1 MCVCV
6 SGSLVTLKGR
16 VVSKRVVAPLVIN
29 QTLITVRPT
38 YLLPALKR
46 SDREGDEN
54 MVDGGS
60 KFASDRTFL
69 CYGDTQDAVRGTDD
83 ITSDPVLTMEQ
94 EFARNDKWQNYRG
107 EEFSAWAEWQY
118 VTSAK
123 LELSDAG
130 SGVGLRDEGHE
141 GWSVDDFCRVVNTF
155 IIERVPLAET
165 VESDGNLVLTALE
178 VLAIRLY
185 TGE

>member
-1 MCVCV
+1 M
-6 SGSLVTLKGR
+6 
-16 VVSKRVVAPLVIN
+16 APLVIN

-46 SDREGDEN
+46 SDRERDEN
-54 MVDGGS
+54 PKDGGS

-69 CYGDTQDAVRGTDD
+69 CYGDTQDAVRGTEA
-83 ITSDPVLTMEQ
+83 ITANPVLTMEQ

-107 EEFSAWAEWQY
+107 EEFSAWTEWQY

-130 SGVGLRDEGHE
+130 SGVGRRDEGHQ
-141 GWSVDDFCRVVNTF
+141 GWSVDDFCRAANTF
-155 IIERVPLAET
+155 IKDRVPLAET
-165 VESDGNLVLTALE
+165 IESDGILELSALE
-178 VLAIRLY
+178 VIAVRLY
-185 TGE
+185 TGAEGVCCQTIHR